1 MPEEQIANYYI
12 KLGMGNK
19 FSENVTNLNYKNKE
33 LQSVFKNLAIIRK
46 SSAES
51 RSKIYE
57 NLISMRLNL
66 DKFKNIL
73 PNEEFKK
80 LNDSLKA
87 IEKYQKLKT
96 VKKSKK
102 VKKIAKKE
110 KVVFKPQASKIISQ
124 EDEIRKN
131 ALDSEKRE
139 LDLLKKDLEKL
150 SEQLKNQ

>member
-1 MPEEQIANYYI
+1 MPDESVSNYYI
-12 KLGMGNK
+12 KLDMGNK

-33 LQSVFKNLAIIRK
+33 LNLLLKNLSIIRK
-46 SSAES
+46 RNIET

-57 NLISMRLNL
+57 NLISIRLNL

-80 LNDSLKA
+80 LNDNLKE
-87 IEKYQKLKT
+87 IEKYQKLKNAE
-96 VKKSKK
+96 KSKK
-102 VKKIAKKE
+102 VKKIAKK
-110 KVVFKPQASKIISQ
+110 KKNTFKPEVLKTISQ
-124 EDEIRKN
+124 EEKIRKN

-150 SEQLKNQ
+150 NEQLKNQ